1 MPGSEQGESQ
11 YRTLYLNPEPPKFPN
26 LLITGGFLARG
37 CGYRC
42 ANTSAEG
49 TRLIMDIPRPSNAR
63 AKMMRRIVL
72 GAAAILLI
80 GGVTYGLSR
89 LRPAAPSVDRATVW
103 SDEVK
108 RGPMLR
114 ELRGI
119 GTLIPEDIQWI
130 PAQTEAQ
137 VDRIVLKPG
146 AIVKSDSIILELS
159 NLTLKRDVLDSE
171 YQLKA
176 AEADYA
182 NLKVQVNGELLNQKA
197 AEAAVRSEYE
207 QAKIQHAV
215 DEKLAAE
222 GIGSTVTAE
231 LSKVK
236 EEQLGVRVQLEG
248 ERTKNTADA
257 AQARLQAQQSHVDQ
271 QRALYELRHA
281 ELEALHVRAGL
292 NGVLQLVPVEVGQHV
307 LPGTN
312 LARVADPKKLKAE
325 VKVAETQAKDAVIG
339 QKATVDTR
347 NGVVA
352 GHVSRIDPSVQ
363 NGTVTVDV
371 AIDGPLPD
379 GARPDLSVDGTIEVE
394 NLKDVLYVGRPVH
407 GASQSTISLFKLSSD
422 GSEANRVNVKLGRSS
437 VNTVEILQGLQVGD
451 RVILSDMS
459 QWDNYDRVR
468 LK

>member
-1 MPGSEQGESQ
+1 M
-11 YRTLYLNPEPPKFPN
+11 
-26 LLITGGFLARG
+26 I
-37 CGYRC
+37 
-42 ANTSAEG
+42 
-49 TRLIMDIPRPSNAR
+49 
-63 AKMMRRIVL
+63 RRIVL
-72 GAAAILLI
+72 GAAAVLLI

-89 LRPAAPSVDRATVW
+89 LRPAAPTVDRATVW

-159 NLTLKRDVLDSE
+159 NLTLKRDVLDAE

-182 NLKVQVNGELLNQKA
+182 NLKVQVNSELLNQKA
-197 AEAAVRSEYE
+197 AEAGVRSEYE

-215 DEKLAAE
+215 DEKLAAD

-236 EEQLGVRVQLEG
+236 EEQLAVRVQLEAD
-248 ERTKNTADA
+248 RTKNTADA
-257 AQARLQAQQSHVDQ
+257 AQARLQAQMSHVDQ

-312 LARVADPKKLKAE
+312 LARVADPKRLKAE
-325 VKVAETQAKDAVIG
+325 IKVAETQAKDAVIG

-347 NGVVA
+347 NGVVT

-363 NGTVTVDV
+363 NGTVTMDV
-371 AIDGPLPD
+371 TIDGPLPD

-422 GSEANRVNVKLGRSS
+422 GSEATRVNVKLGRSS
-437 VNTVEILQGLQVGD
+437 VNTVEILQGLLVGE